1 MLLALLSALN
11 LATLAAPAVATPPP
25 TDEIVVQGEK
35 QRTRV
40 QKFVR
45 QLTPAPFDGQLAKF
59 LAPVCPASVGLLP
72 EQNNQVADRIRQVS
86 KAIGTDVAPQGCTVN
101 LLVMVVPD
109 KKVAIQQLRAKRPDL
124 FGELPAAEIGRL
136 ESVPGPATAW
146 QLIDVTGTDGMP
158 LGSARLDATGDA
170 FRIVRV
176 VGTPSRIVK
185 LTVPQFRGSVLIVE
199 SHALDGVSTRQLAD
213 YAVMRTLA
221 SVSEPS
227 SALPAD
233 SILTLFNPGVNG
245 LTAPLS
251 VTQWDYAFLKSY
263 YASSNSVVASS
274 ERHELQQRMQK
285 ELQKQAP

>member
-1 MLLALLSALN
+1 MLLALLSVLN
-11 LATLAAPAVATPPP
+11 LATQVAAVSAPP
-25 TDEIVVQGEK
+25 TDEIVVQGER

-72 EQNNQVADRIRQVS
+72 QQNKQVADRIRQVS
-86 KAIGTDVAPQGCTVN
+86 KAIGADIAPEGCTVN
-101 LLVMVVPD
+101 LLVLIVPD
-109 KKVAIQQLRAKRPDL
+109 KKVAIQQLRGRRPDL
-124 FGELPAAEIGRL
+124 FGDLPSVEIRHL
-136 ESVPGPATAW
+136 ESVPGPVTAW
-146 QLIDVTGTDGMP
+146 QLVDVIGSDGMP
-158 LGSARLDATGDA
+158 LGSARLDATGDDI
-170 FRIVRV
+170 RIVRV
-176 VGTPSRIVK
+176 VGTPSRIRK

-199 SHALDGVSTRQLAD
+199 THALDGISTRQLAD

-221 SVSEPS
+221 SVREPS

-233 SILTLFNPGVNG
+233 SILTLFNPGVSG
-245 LTAPLS
+245 GSAPLS

-274 ERHELQQRMQK
+274 ERHELQERMQK